1 MVITCHQPSMP
12 SIFGKCTSP
21 RSNSLLV
28 FTRCINL
35 SFCFP
40 RKTFQCTRAL
50 KTHSSAWWA
59 LVVRRF
65 QRINA
70 HRAASSFT
78 LMNKEIS
85 RRYST
90 HKTHGYFEFVLPH
103 TSRVPT
109 RVRIYARLRSIHNTA
124 IYNIIHV
131 TLVKNRSIPKSR
143 RWTANVYINPY
154 FYKLKKEI
162 ELNTWYDTVK
172 VTFLKK

>member
-109 RVRIYARLRSIHNTA
+109 RVRIYTRLRSIHNTA

-143 RWTANVYINPY
+143 R
-154 FYKLKKEI
+154 
-162 ELNTWYDTVK
+162 
-172 VTFLKK
+172 